1 MGIESLRSSLTA
13 EAFLYSPAL
22 SAAGKRLPDRAKF
35 DETINFYIMLLMYK
49 IIILLS

>member
-22 SAAGKRLPDRAKF
+22 TAAGKRLPDQAKF